1 VPSALR
7 RSERGLDWFTFF
19 VADIQTG
26 FGPFLAVYLTTQ
38 KWNQADI
45 GLILAIG
52 SLAGLMSQL
61 PAGWLVDMAPS
72 KRRAAMLA
80 VLGIGISALMI
91 ALLPSF
97 LGILVAKLL
106 HVASSSVLGPAIAA
120 ITLGLVGHAAVGPRL
135 GRNARFASIGNG
147 LAAGLMGAIG
157 YLVSPQ
163 AVFLVTAALAL
174 PTLLALGQIRESDI
188 DPSLADGGLNGRTA
202 PLATAPVAI
211 GRLLRKR
218 SLVVLTFALFL
229 FHAANAA
236 MLPLVGTEMAMRS
249 DRVVL
254 PFLGTEISMGQW
266 ASALVALCIVV
277 PQLVVAAIAPGV
289 GRLAVARGRRPV
301 LLLGFAALPARAA
314 ILAIN
319 SDPWVIV
326 AAQMLDGICGA
337 VLGVL
342 VPLSLADIAR
352 GSGRFNLAQ
361 GVAASA
367 TGIGA
372 ATSTAVAGYL
382 ATAFGSGTA
391 FLGLAGTAAAAFIT
405 LLVAMPETAPK
416 DANGLEANRT
426 DGSTL

>member
-1 VPSALR
+1 LR

-52 SLAGLMSQL
+52 SLAGLISQL
-61 PAGWLVDMAPS
+61 PAGWFVDMATS
-72 KRRAAMLA
+72 KRRVAMLA
-80 VLGIGISALMI
+80 IVGIGISAFLI
-91 ALLPSF
+91 ALMPSF
-97 LGILVAKLL
+97 LGILIAKLL

-147 LAAGLMGAIG
+147 LAAGVMGATG
-157 YLVSPQ
+157 YLISPQ
-163 AVFLVTAALAL
+163 AVFLVTAVLAL
-174 PTLLALGQIRESDI
+174 PTLLALAQIRESDI
-188 DPSLADGGLNGRTA
+188 DSVLADGGIVAREPRAGQ
-202 PLATAPVAI
+202 APVLI
-211 GRLLRKR
+211 GQLLSKR
-218 SLVVLTFALFL
+218 SLLVLTFALFL

-249 DRVVL
+249 DRFVL
-254 PFLGTEISMGQW
+254 PILGREIDMGQW
-266 ASALVALCIVV
+266 ASALVAVCIVV
-277 PQLVVAAIAPGV
+277 PQLMVALIAPGV
-289 GRLAVARGRRPV
+289 GRLAVYWGRRPV

-314 ILAIN
+314 ILAFN

-342 VPLSLADIAR
+342 VPLSLADITR

-361 GVAASA
+361 GIAASA
-367 TGIGA
+367 TGVGA
-372 ATSTAVAGYL
+372 ALSTAVAGYL
-382 ATAFGSGTA
+382 AAKFGSGTA
-391 FLGLAGTAAAAFIT
+391 FLGLAITAAAAFVT

-416 DANGLEANRT
+416 NIDGLEANRT
-426 DGSTL
+426 NPHTL

>member
-1 VPSALR
+1 VQPALR

-52 SLAGLMSQL
+52 SLAGLISQL

-72 KRRAAMLA
+72 KRRVAMLA
-80 VLGIGISALMI
+80 IVGIGISALLI
-91 ALLPSF
+91 ALFPSF
-97 LGILVAKLL
+97 LGILIAKLL

-147 LAAGLMGAIG
+147 LAAGAMGATG
-157 YLVSPQ
+157 YLISPQ
-163 AVFLVTAALAL
+163 AVFLVTAVLAL
-174 PTLLALGQIRESDI
+174 PTLLALVQIRESDI
-188 DPSLADGGLNGRTA
+188 DSVLADGGIVAREPSGS
-202 PLATAPVAI
+202 PGPVLI
-211 GRLLRKR
+211 GQLLGKR
-218 SLVVLTFALFL
+218 SLLVLTFALFL

-249 DRVVL
+249 DRFVL
-254 PFLGTEISMGQW
+254 PILGSEIDMGQW
-266 ASALVALCIVV
+266 ASALVAVCIVV
-277 PQLVVAAIAPGV
+277 PQLMVALIAPGV
-289 GRLAVARGRRPV
+289 GRLAVYWGRRPV

-314 ILAIN
+314 ILAFN

-342 VPLSLADIAR
+342 VPLSLADITR

-361 GVAASA
+361 GIAASA

-372 ATSTAVAGYL
+372 ALSAAVAGYL
-382 ATAFGSGTA
+382 AAKFGSGTA
-391 FLGLAGTAAAAFIT
+391 FLGLAITAAAAFVT

-416 DANGLEANRT
+416 DINGLEANRT
-426 DGSTL
+426 PPDTL

>member
-1 VPSALR
+1 LR

-52 SLAGLMSQL
+52 SLAGLISQL

-72 KRRAAMLA
+72 KRRVAMLA
-80 VLGIGISALMI
+80 IVGIGISALLI
-91 ALLPSF
+91 ALFPSF
-97 LGILVAKLL
+97 LGILIAKLL

-147 LAAGLMGAIG
+147 LAAGAMGATG
-157 YLVSPQ
+157 YLISPQ
-163 AVFLVTAALAL
+163 AVFLVTAVLAL
-174 PTLLALGQIRESDI
+174 PTLLALVQIRESDI
-188 DPSLADGGLNGRTA
+188 DSVLADGGIVAREPSAG
-202 PLATAPVAI
+202 PAPVLI
-211 GRLLRKR
+211 GQLLGKR
-218 SLVVLTFALFL
+218 SLLVLTFALFL

-249 DRVVL
+249 DRFVL
-254 PFLGTEISMGQW
+254 PILGSEIDMGQW
-266 ASALVALCIVV
+266 ASALVAVCIVV
-277 PQLVVAAIAPGV
+277 PQLMVALIAPGV
-289 GRLAVARGRRPV
+289 GRLAVRRGRRPV

-314 ILAIN
+314 ILAFN

-342 VPLSLADIAR
+342 VPLSLADITR

-361 GVAASA
+361 GIAASA

-372 ATSTAVAGYL
+372 ALSAAVAGYL
-382 ATAFGSGTA
+382 AAKFGSGTA
-391 FLGLAGTAAAAFIT
+391 FLGLAITAAAAFVT

-416 DANGLEANRT
+416 DINGLEANRT
-426 DGSTL
+426 PPDTL

>member
-1 VPSALR
+1 MR

-52 SLAGLMSQL
+52 SLAGLLSQL

-72 KRRAAMLA
+72 KRRVAMLA
-80 VLGIGISALMI
+80 VVGIGISALLI
-91 ALLPSF
+91 ALFPSF
-97 LGILVAKLL
+97 LGILIAKLL

-147 LAAGLMGAIG
+147 LAAGVMGATG
-157 YLVSPQ
+157 YLISPQ
-163 AVFLVTAALAL
+163 AVFLVTAVLAL
-174 PTLLALGQIRESDI
+174 PTLLALAQIRESDI
-188 DPSLADGGLNGRTA
+188 DSLLADGGLVAREPRTG
-202 PLATAPVAI
+202 LAPVLI
-211 GRLLRKR
+211 GQLLRKR
-218 SLVVLTFALFL
+218 SLLVLTFALFL

-249 DRVVL
+249 DRFVL
-254 PFLGTEISMGQW
+254 PILGLEINMGQW
-266 ASALVALCIVV
+266 ASALVAVCIVV
-277 PQLVVAAIAPGV
+277 PQLMVALIAPGV
-289 GRLAVARGRRPV
+289 GRLAVHWGRRPV

-314 ILAIN
+314 VLAFN

-342 VPLSLADIAR
+342 VPLSLADITR

-361 GVAASA
+361 GIAASA
-367 TGIGA
+367 TGVGA
-372 ATSTAVAGYL
+372 ALSAAVAGYL
-382 ATAFGSGTA
+382 ATRFGSGTA
-391 FLGLAGTAAAAFIT
+391 FLGLAVTAAAAFIT
-405 LLVAMPETAPK
+405 LLVAMPETAPT
-416 DANGLEANRT
+416 DIDGLEANRT
-426 DGSTL
+426 NSRTL

>member
-1 VPSALR
+1 VQPALR

-52 SLAGLMSQL
+52 SLAGLISQL
-61 PAGWLVDMAPS
+61 PAGWLVDMVPS
-72 KRRAAMLA
+72 KRRVAMLA
-80 VLGIGISALMI
+80 IVGIGISALLI
-91 ALLPSF
+91 ALFPSF
-97 LGILVAKLL
+97 LGILIAKLL

-147 LAAGLMGAIG
+147 LAAGAMGATG
-157 YLVSPQ
+157 YLISPQ
-163 AVFLVTAALAL
+163 AVFLVTAVLAL
-174 PTLLALGQIRESDI
+174 PTLLALVQIRESDI
-188 DPSLADGGLNGRTA
+188 DSVLADGGLVAREPSAG
-202 PLATAPVAI
+202 LAPVLI
-211 GRLLRKR
+211 GQLLGKR
-218 SLVVLTFALFL
+218 SLLVLTFALFL

-249 DRVVL
+249 DRFVL
-254 PFLGTEISMGQW
+254 PILGSEIDMGQW
-266 ASALVALCIVV
+266 ASALVAVCIVV
-277 PQLVVAAIAPGV
+277 PQLMVALIAPGV
-289 GRLAVARGRRPV
+289 GRLAVYWGRRPV

-314 ILAIN
+314 ILAFN

-342 VPLSLADIAR
+342 VPLSLADITR

-361 GVAASA
+361 GIAASA

-372 ATSTAVAGYL
+372 ALSAAVAGYL
-382 ATAFGSGTA
+382 AAKFGSGTA
-391 FLGLAGTAAAAFIT
+391 FLGLAITAAAAFVT

-416 DANGLEANRT
+416 DINGLEANRT
-426 DGSTL
+426 PPDTL